1 MHPLD
6 VALPWQLG
14 ALVNIHSWF
23 RTDHIGGFRPLETR
37 IDPGLNPF
45 EIRVRTRR
53 TSLSAPNEHDTKALR
68 RRLRRS
74 ARATCVLGSMA
85 PRGKDRWSLI
95 AQQAS
100 ERAREK
106 AEAARARRRQVWKE
120 RWKLLRRPEL
130 WPEAA
135 RNAWKE
141 AANKDAHIG
150 KEPLGHV
157 AVVGAGVRG
166 LAVAHRLART
176 GCRVTVF
183 DAGEAG
189 GATRT
194 VRERGFRMEKGA
206 REMEAT
212 SSTVAKVLEELGL
225 DGRRTSLSKLKMG
238 VLQARKVYPVP
249 SNPLELIA
257 SRLLETWE
265 KREMMLEP
273 FVWKKSQHKVRRKR
287 PKTTTR
293 PSAGRSK
300 HSVYQE
306 ENEETLGQF
315 FKRHFQTDAVLK
327 VVEPF
332 YSGYVGY
339 NPNVAPARFHGTRAW
354 DIEQKYGSLVIGAL
368 SLHLGLEKV
377 AQLLGSAEPGTGQ
390 TIRVPKPG
398 KVWWS
403 NTSASPIGNT
413 EPLPLV
419 SETLLTPQG
428 EYKLDTTDMV
438 HDLLLRKPHV
448 EHIEKSAPFTFP
460 GGMQELTDAFVA
472 SVGEK
477 NIKQKCPVVAL
488 DRTELGEFHRPVWQV
503 SCSTGGWKRSSE
515 SFDAIVIAT
524 PLSCITDGTLELFD
538 HNKKVPV
545 NWMPRIEYAPV
556 SVISVGVKREG
567 LPELPPVRSIKV
579 PASEDYMNCFE
590 ISFPSNVS
598 KDSAPDKYMLVT
610 GYVGGPDNPKLA
622 KREDPTLPQKLLKDV
637 KNVLGANAAPVFVR
651 SFFWQNAV
659 PLFPEGYSNTQRSLK
674 KMEDLLPGLY
684 FAGDYLH
691 EQDIGAIVTSADTA
705 AQHILNDLRVRKK
718 LKGKELFALWD
729 VRRRNDMSIQHQIEQ
744 RCRRMMANKE
754 VIFTFLQEEAAQ
766 YRLPDAEPKEI
777 HAQSKGEVSAETATT
792 VVQSTTK
799 EDVPSWKNIDWKDSI
814 TKIFQKLQQRTKNE
828 AEPKEEDPPEMTAE
842 ERRKYLQER
851 MKMLQKMRREEVLRQ
866 IDQEKE
872 AAKHS
877 REMAIMEARQE
888 QERQRK
894 L

>member
-1 MHPLD
+1 
-6 VALPWQLG
+6 
-14 ALVNIHSWF
+14 
-23 RTDHIGGFRPLETR
+23 
-37 IDPGLNPF
+37 
-45 EIRVRTRR
+45 
-53 TSLSAPNEHDTKALR
+53 
-68 RRLRRS
+68 
-74 ARATCVLGSMA
+74 MA

-141 AANKDAHIG
+141 AANKDAHVG

-225 DGRRTSLSKLKMG
+225 DGQRTSLSKLKMG

-368 SLHLGLEKV
+368 SLHLGLEKA

-567 LPELPPVRSIKV
+567 LRELPPVRSIKV

-598 KDSAPDKYMLVT
+598 KDSAPDKYMLLT

-705 AQHILNDLRVRKK
+705 ARHILNDLRVRKK

-766 YRLPDAEPKEI
+766 YRLPGAEPKEI
-777 HAQSKGEVSAETATT
+777 HPQSKGEVSAETATPF
-792 VVQSTTK
+792 VQSTTK
-799 EDVPSWKNIDWKDSI
+799 EDVPSWKNTDWKDSI